1 MISNNQVT
9 NDLEALEDIE
19 EIADHVVAT
28 YELM

>member
-9 NDLEALEDIE
+9 NDVEGLEDIE